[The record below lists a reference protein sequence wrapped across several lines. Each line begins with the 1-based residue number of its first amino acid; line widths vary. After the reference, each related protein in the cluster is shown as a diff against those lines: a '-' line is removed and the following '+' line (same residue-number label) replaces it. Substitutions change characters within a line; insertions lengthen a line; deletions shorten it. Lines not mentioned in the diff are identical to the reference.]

1 MHFIE
6 KVRAKFLPGEVNSA
20 RSSRASRKFSSAR
33 SCSQDLTG
41 SSSFDL
47 SSILEEVLGF
57 ARLVVLGEYM
67 YGSIVVRRAAVPNIA
82 FIFAS
87 VNTIAERSRKLFD
100 CIFVLIIKDD
110 SRG

>member
-1 MHFIE
+1 M
-6 KVRAKFLPGEVNSA
+6 
-20 RSSRASRKFSSAR
+20 
-33 SCSQDLTG
+33 
-41 SSSFDL
+41 
-47 SSILEEVLGF
+47 GF